1 MATTGA
7 LPTLPGA
14 IGADTEAQKEYTDA
28 ISKVLS
34 SLESRNQV
42 NLFNVAGAFLD
53 PGRTGNVGE
62 ALGRAATTVGRDVDA
77 QRAAEPSIAM
87 MRAQLAGQKYEI
99 SNQSKALNLL
109 ANTLGMSSSDTMQ
122 AVSTGD
128 IPPSAMSKI
137 TPELYTTINMLYP
150 KLGETL
156 KNASGMDIERQKL
169 GLDVAGKTTDAAKLV
184 IENGPGAIPYLSKQL
199 TRSMPGQQAPTTTSL
214 GFKPPIDGQISSG
227 FGERKDPIDPTKIA
241 MHNGVDFSGTSGASV
256 SAVLPGVV
264 KSTGAKGQYG
274 NMVEVEHK
282 DGSISYYAHLDG
294 INVKPGDKIDQGT
307 PIGTLGSTGKST
319 GAHVEFGIRK
329 DGKPIDPTPLFGQKP
344 SATDAVQVASTGN
357 EGLPLAKAT
366 EVGKT
371 RVLEADKPYQAKV
384 DAITNYTPQ
393 IIGASNR
400 NLDELDQLAGQYP
413 RAFGLMKKQGLL
425 TAIQSAANQ
434 GLTASAGQYSASL
447 SLPVKTFLEKYRL
460 SEQEQDAITRAS
472 QIIGEEFLSN
482 VKTNKGLLGVNPTD
496 NDARLLQ
503 APMASLDDSARA
515 IQAWSRR
522 QTLVNMER
530 GELFS
535 ALDQHRRRMGT
546 TAPPSAFFTSKDYTG
561 VLDSFAPKYKALE
574 QSIGPLAKPQQQD
587 YHG

>member
-7 LPTLPGA
+7 LPSLPGA

-28 ISKVLS
+28 ISKVLE
-34 SLESRNQV
+34 SLENRNQI
-42 NLFNVAGAFLD
+42 NWFNVAGQFLD

-62 ALGRAATTVGRDVDA
+62 ALGRASTSIGRDIEA
-77 QRAAEPSIAM
+77 QRTAEPSIAM

-99 SNQSKALNLL
+99 GNQSKALNLL
-109 ANTLGMSSSDTMQ
+109 ANTLGMSNADTMQ
-122 AVSTGD
+122 AVSSGD

-156 KNASGMDIERQKL
+156 KNAAGMDIERQKL
-169 GLDVAGKTTDAAKLV
+169 GIDIGKGTTDAAKIVL
-184 IENGPGAIPYLSKQL
+184 ENGPGAIPYLSKQF
-199 TRSMPGQQAPTTTSL
+199 TKNMPGQQAPAAAPNL
-214 GFKPPIDGQISSG
+214 GFKPPIDGTISSG
-227 FGERKDPIDPTKIA
+227 FGERRDPVNPDKIA
-241 MHNGVDFSGTSGASV
+241 MHNGIDFKGSAGAPV
-256 SAVLPGVV
+256 SAVLPGTV
-264 KSTGAKGQYG
+264 KSVGPKGEYG

-282 DGSISYYAHLDG
+282 DGSVSYYAHLDG
-294 INVKPGDKIDQGT
+294 MNVKPGDNITQGT
-307 PIGTLGSTGKST
+307 VIGTIGSTGKST
-319 GAHVEFGIRK
+319 GAHVEFGLRK

-344 SATDAVQVASTGN
+344 AGEAVQVASTGN
-357 EGLPLAKAT
+357 EGLPLSKQT
-366 EVGKT
+366 EVQKT
-371 RVLEADKPYQAKV
+371 RVLEADKPFQAKV
-384 DAITNYTPQ
+384 DQITNYTPQ
-393 IIGASNR
+393 VISASNR

-460 SEQEQDAITRAS
+460 STEEQDAITRAS

-515 IQAWSRR
+515 VQAWARR

-530 GELFS
+530 GELFN
-535 ALDQHRRRMGT
+535 ALDQHRKRVGT
-546 TAPPSAFFTSKDYTG
+546 TAPPSTFFSSTDYTN
-561 VLDSFAPKYKALE
+561 VLNSYAPKYKQLE
-574 QSIGPLAKPQQQD
+574 QSIGPLAKPKE
-587 YHG
+587 

>member
-7 LPTLPGA
+7 LPTLPSA
-14 IGADTEAQKEYTDA
+14 IGADTDAQKEYTDA
-28 ISKVLS
+28 ISKVLA
-34 SLESRNQV
+34 SLERRNQP
-42 NLFNVAGAFLD
+42 NLWNVAGQFLN
-53 PGRTGNVGE
+53 PGRTGNIGE
-62 ALGRAATTVGRDVDA
+62 ALGNVATTVGRDVEA

-99 SNQSKALNLL
+99 GNQGKALNLL
-109 ANTLGMSSSDTMQ
+109 ANTLGMEPAATTQAISSGTLPQS
-122 AVSTGD
+122 AV
-128 IPPSAMSKI
+128 SKI
-137 TPELYTTINMLYP
+137 TPEIYTTVSLLYP

-156 KNASGMDIERQKL
+156 KNAFGMDVDRQKL
-169 GLDVAGKTTDAAKLV
+169 NFDFMGKVSDAAKIV
-184 IENGPGAIPYLSKQL
+184 IENGPGAIPYLSRTL
-199 TRSMPGQQAPTTTSL
+199 TQNMPGQQAPTTQPSL
-214 GFKPPIDGQISSG
+214 GFKPPVDGQITSG
-227 FGERKDPIDPTKIA
+227 FGTRKDPIDPTKTA
-241 MHNGVDFSGTSGASV
+241 MHNGVDFGGTPGAPV

-264 KSTGAKGQYG
+264 KSAGSKGQYG

-294 INVKPGDKIDQGT
+294 IKVKPGDKIDQGT
-307 PIGTLGSTGKST
+307 PIGTLGATGKAT

-344 SATDAVQVASTGN
+344 SSDAVQVASTGN
-357 EGLPLAKAT
+357 EGLPLAKQT

-371 RVLEADKPYQAKV
+371 RVLEADKPFQTKV
-384 DAITNYTPQ
+384 ELITNYTPQ
-393 IIGASNR
+393 VIGASNR
-400 NLDELDQLAGQYP
+400 NLDELDQLAAQYP

-425 TAIQSAANQ
+425 SAIQAAANQ

-460 SEQEQDAITRAS
+460 SEMEQDAVSRAS
-472 QIIGEEFLSN
+472 QIIGEEFLMN

-515 IQAWSRR
+515 VQAWSRR

-530 GELFS
+530 GELFN
-535 ALDQHRRRMGT
+535 ALEQHRRRVGS
-546 TAPPSAFFTSKDYTG
+546 TAPPSSFFSSKDYTS
-561 VLDSFAPKYKALE
+561 VLDSYAPKYKALE
-574 QSIGPLAKPQQQD
+574 SQIGPLAKPQQ
-587 YHG
+587 

>member
-1 MATTGA
+1 MALTGA
-7 LPTLPGA
+7 LPSLPGA
-14 IGADTEAQKEYTDA
+14 IGADSEAQKEYTDA
-28 ISKVLS
+28 ISKVLQ
-34 SLESRNQV
+34 SLENRNQV

-62 ALGRAATTVGRDVDA
+62 ALGRASMSVGRDVEA

-99 SNQSKALNLL
+99 GNQGKALNLL
-109 ANTLGMSSSDTMQ
+109 ADTFGMTPQ
-122 AVSTGD
+122 ATSQAITTGNLPNSMVS
-128 IPPSAMSKI
+128 KL
-137 TPELYTTINMLYP
+137 TPEIYTTVSLLYP

-156 KNASGMDIERQKL
+156 KNAFGMDVERQKL
-169 GLDVAGKTTDAAKLV
+169 GFDFMGKVSDAAKIV
-184 IENGPGAIPYLSKQL
+184 IENGPGAIPYLSKAL
-199 TRSMPGQQAPTTTSL
+199 TQNMPGQQAPTAGPTL
-214 GFKPPIDGQISSG
+214 NFKPPVDGPMTSP
-227 FGERKDPIDPTKIA
+227 FGMRKDPVDPSKTA
-241 MHNGVDFSGTSGASV
+241 MHNGIDFGGTPGAPV

-264 KSTGAKGQYG
+264 KSAGAKGGYG

-282 DGSISYYAHLDG
+282 DGSVSYYAHLDG

-319 GAHVEFGIRK
+319 GTHVEFGVRK

-344 SATDAVQVASTGN
+344 SSDAVQVASLN
-357 EGLPLAKAT
+357 NDNLPLGKQGD
-366 EVGKT
+366 VGKT
-371 RVLEADKPYQAKV
+371 RVLEADKPFQTKI
-384 DAITNYTPQ
+384 DMITNYTPQ
-393 IIGASNR
+393 VIGASNR
-400 NLDELDQLAGQYP
+400 NLDELDQLAAQYP

-425 TAIQSAANQ
+425 SAIQAAANQ

-460 SEQEQDAITRAS
+460 SETEQDAVTRAS

-515 IQAWSRR
+515 VQAWSRR

-530 GELFS
+530 GELYS
-535 ALDQHRRRMGT
+535 ALEQHRKRTGA
-546 TAPPSAFFTSKDYTG
+546 TAPPSTFFSSKDYTN
-561 VLDSFAPKYKALE
+561 VLDSYAPRYKALE
-574 QSIGPLAKPQQQD
+574 SQIGPLAKPQQQD

>member
-1 MATTGA
+1 MALTGA
-7 LPTLPGA
+7 LPTLPSA

-34 SLESRNQV
+34 SLQDRNQV

-62 ALGRAATTVGRDVDA
+62 ALGRASMSVGRDVEA

-99 SNQSKALNLL
+99 GNQGKALNLL
-109 ANTLGMSSSDTMQ
+109 ADTFGMTPQ
-122 AVSTGD
+122 ATSQAISTGNL
-128 IPPSAMSKI
+128 PNSMVSKL
-137 TPELYTTINMLYP
+137 TPEIYTTVSLLYP

-156 KNASGMDIERQKL
+156 KNAFGMDVERQKL
-169 GLDVAGKTTDAAKLV
+169 GFDLMGKVTDAAKIV
-184 IENGPGAIPYLSKQL
+184 IENGPGAIPYLSKTL
-199 TRSMPGQQAPTTTSL
+199 TQNMPGQPAPAAGPAL
-214 GFKPPIDGQISSG
+214 NFKPPVDGPMTSP
-227 FGERKDPIDPTKIA
+227 FGMRKDPVDPSKTA
-241 MHNGVDFSGTSGASV
+241 MHNGIDFGGTPGAPV

-264 KSTGAKGQYG
+264 KSAGAKGQYG

-319 GAHVEFGIRK
+319 GAHVEFGVRK
-329 DGKPIDPTPLFGQKP
+329 DGRPIDPTPLFGQKP
-344 SATDAVQVASTGN
+344 ASDAVQVASLGN
-357 EGLPLAKAT
+357 ENLPLGKRT
-366 EVGKT
+366 EVEKT
-371 RVLEADKPYQAKV
+371 RVLEADKPFQTKV
-384 DAITNYTPQ
+384 ELITNYTPQ
-393 IIGASNR
+393 VIGASNR
-400 NLDELDQLAGQYP
+400 NLDELDQLAGKYP

-434 GLTASAGQYSASL
+434 GLTASAGQYTASL
-447 SLPVKTFLEKYRL
+447 SLPVQTFLEKYRL
-460 SEQEQDAITRAS
+460 SEAEQDAITRAS
-472 QIIGEEFLSN
+472 QIIGEEFLMN

-530 GELFS
+530 GELFN
-535 ALDQHRRRMGT
+535 ALEQHRRRTGT
-546 TAPPSAFFTSKDYTG
+546 TAPPSAFFSSKDYTN
-561 VLDSFAPKYKALE
+561 VLDSYAPRYKQLE
-574 QSIGPLAKPQQQD
+574 SQIGPLAKPQQ
-587 YHG
+587 

>member
-1 MATTGA
+1 MALTGA
-7 LPTLPGA
+7 LPSLPGA

-34 SLESRNQV
+34 SLQDRNQV

-53 PGRTGNVGE
+53 PGRTGNIGE
-62 ALGRAATTVGRDVDA
+62 ALGRASMSVGRDVEA

-87 MRAQLAGQKYEI
+87 MRAQLAGQKYEM
-99 SNQSKALNLL
+99 SNQGKALGLL
-109 ANTLGMSSSDTMQ
+109 ADTFGMTPQATSQAIASGNLPSSM
-122 AVSTGD
+122 VS
-128 IPPSAMSKI
+128 KL
-137 TPELYTTINMLYP
+137 TPEIYTTVSLLYP

-156 KNASGMDIERQKL
+156 KNAFGMDVERQKL
-169 GLDVAGKTTDAAKLV
+169 INETDKGSTDAAKLV
-184 IENGPGAIPYLSKQL
+184 IENGPGVIPLLPKRFTGNLQ
-199 TRSMPGQQAPTTTSL
+199 GQQAPAAVPTL
-214 GFKPPIDGQISSG
+214 NFKPPVDGPMTSP
-227 FGERKDPIDPTKIA
+227 FGMRKDPVDPSKTA
-241 MHNGVDFSGTSGASV
+241 MHNGIDFGGTPGAPV

-264 KSTGAKGQYG
+264 KSAGAKGQYG

-319 GAHVEFGIRK
+319 GAHVEFGVRK

-344 SATDAVQVASTGN
+344 AGDAIQVASLGN
-357 EGLPLAKAT
+357 ENLPIAKQS

-371 RVLEADKPYQAKV
+371 RVLEADKPFQTKV
-384 DAITNYTPQ
+384 ELITNYTPQ
-393 IIGASNR
+393 VIGASNR
-400 NLDELDQLAGQYP
+400 NLDELDQLAGKYP

-434 GLTASAGQYSASL
+434 GLTASAGQYTASL
-447 SLPVKTFLEKYRL
+447 SLPVQTFLEKYRL
-460 SEQEQDAITRAS
+460 SEAEQDAITRAS
-472 QIIGEEFLSN
+472 QIIGEEFLMN

-530 GELFS
+530 GELFN
-535 ALDQHRRRMGT
+535 ALEQHRRRTGT
-546 TAPPSAFFTSKDYTG
+546 TAPPSAFFSSKDYTN
-561 VLDSFAPKYKALE
+561 VLDSYAPRYKQLE
-574 QSIGPLAKPQQQD
+574 SQIGPLAKPQQ
-587 YHG
+587 

>member
-7 LPTLPGA
+7 LPALPGA
-14 IGADTEAQKEYTDA
+14 IGADVEAQKEYTDA
-28 ISKVLS
+28 ISKVLA
-34 SLESRNQV
+34 SLEDRNQI
-42 NLFNVAGAFLD
+42 NMFNVAGAFLD

-62 ALGRAATTVGRDVDA
+62 ALGRASTSIGRDIEA

-99 SNQSKALNLL
+99 NNQSKALNLL
-109 ANTLGMSSSDTMQ
+109 ANTLGMSNSDTIQ
-122 AVSTGD
+122 AVSSGD
-128 IPPSAMSKI
+128 IPPSSMSKI
-137 TPELYTTINMLYP
+137 TPELYTTISLLYP

-156 KNASGMDIERQKL
+156 KNASSMDIERTKL
-169 GLDVAGKTTDAAKLV
+169 GIDVGKGTTDAAKIVL
-184 IENGPGAIPYLSKQL
+184 ENGPGAIPYLSRMFTKN
-199 TRSMPGQQAPTTTSL
+199 MPGQQATPTTPSL
-214 GFKPPIDGQISSG
+214 GFKPPVDGTISSG
-227 FGERKDPIDPTKIA
+227 FGERKDPVDPTKTA
-241 MHNGVDFSGTSGASV
+241 MHNGVDFSGTPGAPV

-264 KSTGAKGQYG
+264 KSAGNRGQFG

-282 DGSISYYAHLDG
+282 DGSVSYYAHLDG

-307 PIGTLGSTGKST
+307 NIGTLGSTGKST

-344 SATDAVQVASTGN
+344 STDAVQVASTGN
-357 EGLPLAKAT
+357 EGLPLAKQTDVA
-366 EVGKT
+366 KT
-371 RVLEADKPYQAKV
+371 RVLEADKPFQAKV
-384 DAITNYTPQ
+384 DQITNYTPQ
-393 IIGASNR
+393 VISASNR

-460 SEQEQDAITRAS
+460 STEEQDAITRAS

-503 APMASLDDSARA
+503 APMASLDDSAKA
-515 IQAWSRR
+515 VQAWARR

-530 GELFS
+530 GDLFK
-535 ALDQHRRRMGT
+535 ALDQHRRRVGT
-546 TAPPSAFFTSKDYTG
+546 TAPPSSFFSSNDYTG
-561 VLDSFAPKYKALE
+561 VLESYAPKYKTLE
-574 QSIGPLAKPQQQD
+574 QSIGPLAKPKE
-587 YHG
+587 

>member
-1 MATTGA
+1 MALTGA
-7 LPTLPGA
+7 LPSLPGA
-14 IGADTEAQKEYTDA
+14 IGADSEAQKEYTDA
-28 ISKVLS
+28 ISKVLQ
-34 SLESRNQV
+34 SLENRNQV

-62 ALGRAATTVGRDVDA
+62 ALGRASMSVGRDVEA

-99 SNQSKALNLL
+99 GNQGKALNLL
-109 ANTLGMSSSDTMQ
+109 ADTFGMTPQ
-122 AVSTGD
+122 ATSQAITTGNLPNSMVS
-128 IPPSAMSKI
+128 KL
-137 TPELYTTINMLYP
+137 TPEIYTTVSLLYP

-156 KNASGMDIERQKL
+156 KNAFGMDVERQKL
-169 GLDVAGKTTDAAKLV
+169 GFDFMGKVSDAAKIV
-184 IENGPGAIPYLSKQL
+184 IENGPGAIPYLSKAL
-199 TRSMPGQQAPTTTSL
+199 TQNMPGQQAPTAGPTL
-214 GFKPPIDGQISSG
+214 NFKPPVDGPMTSP
-227 FGERKDPIDPTKIA
+227 FGMRKDPVDPSKTA
-241 MHNGVDFSGTSGASV
+241 MHNGIDFGGTPGAPV

-264 KSTGAKGQYG
+264 KSAGAKGGYG

-282 DGSISYYAHLDG
+282 DGSVSYYAHLDG

-319 GAHVEFGIRK
+319 GTHVEFGVRK

-344 SATDAVQVASTGN
+344 SSDAVQVASLN
-357 EGLPLAKAT
+357 NDNLPLGKQGD
-366 EVGKT
+366 VGKT
-371 RVLEADKPYQAKV
+371 RVLEADKPFQTKI
-384 DAITNYTPQ
+384 DMITNYTPQ
-393 IIGASNR
+393 VIGASNR
-400 NLDELDQLAGQYP
+400 NLDELDQLAAQYP

-425 TAIQSAANQ
+425 SAIQAAANQ

-460 SEQEQDAITRAS
+460 SETEQDAVTRAS

-515 IQAWSRR
+515 VQAWSRR

-530 GELFS
+530 GELYS
-535 ALDQHRRRMGT
+535 ALEQHRKRTGA
-546 TAPPSAFFTSKDYTG
+546 TAPPSTFFSSKDYTN
-561 VLDSFAPKYKALE
+561 VLDSYAPRYKALE
-574 QSIGPLAKPQQQD
+574 SQIGPLAKPQQ
-587 YHG
+587 

>member
-7 LPTLPGA
+7 LPSLPGA

-28 ISKVLS
+28 ISKVLA
-34 SLESRNQV
+34 SLEDRNQI

-53 PGRTGNVGE
+53 PGRTGNIGE
-62 ALGRAATTVGRDVDA
+62 ALGRASMSIGRDVEA

-99 SNQSKALNLL
+99 NNQSKALNLL

-122 AVSTGD
+122 AVSNGE
-128 IPPSAMSKI
+128 IPASAIGKI
-137 TPELYTTINMLYP
+137 TPELYTTISLLYP

-156 KNASGMDIERQKL
+156 KNAAGMDIERQKL
-169 GLDVAGKTTDAAKLV
+169 GLDIAGKTTDAAKIVL
-184 IENGPGAIPYLSKQL
+184 ENGPGAIPYLSSQL
-199 TRSMPGQQAPTTTSL
+199 TRNMPGQTAPTAAPSL
-214 GFKPPIDGQISSG
+214 GFKPPIDGTISSG
-227 FGERKDPIDPTKIA
+227 FGTRKDPVDPTKTA
-241 MHNGVDFSGTSGASV
+241 MHNGIDFSGKAGAPV

-264 KSTGAKGQYG
+264 KSAGAKGEYG

-294 INVKPGDKIDQGT
+294 VNVKPGDKIDQGT
-307 PIGTLGSTGKST
+307 PIGTIGSTGKST
-319 GAHVEFGIRK
+319 GAHVEFGLRK

-344 SATDAVQVASTGN
+344 AAPEAVQVASTGN
-357 EGLPLAKAT
+357 EGLPLSKQT
-366 EVGKT
+366 EVAKT
-371 RVLEADKPYQAKV
+371 RVLEADKPFQAKV
-384 DAITNYTPQ
+384 DQITNYTPQ
-393 IIGASNR
+393 VISASNR

-425 TAIQSAANQ
+425 SAIQAAANQ

-460 SEQEQDAITRAS
+460 STEEQDAITRAS

-503 APMASLDDSARA
+503 APMASLDDSAKA
-515 IQAWSRR
+515 VQAWARR

-530 GELFS
+530 GELFN
-535 ALDQHRRRMGT
+535 ALDQHRRRVGT
-546 TAPPSAFFTSKDYTG
+546 TAPPSTFFTSKDYTG
-561 VLDSFAPKYKALE
+561 VLESFAPKYKQLE
-574 QSIGPLAKPQQQD
+574 QSIGPLAKPKE
-587 YHG
+587 

>member
-1 MATTGA
+1 MALTGA
-7 LPTLPGA
+7 LPSLPGA
-14 IGADTEAQKEYTDA
+14 IGADTQAQKEYTDA
-28 ISKVLS
+28 ISKVLA
-34 SLESRNQV
+34 SLENRNQV

-62 ALGRAATTVGRDVDA
+62 ALGRASMSIGRDVEA

-87 MRAQLAGQKYEI
+87 MRAQLAGQKYEMG
-99 SNQSKALNLL
+99 NQSKALNLL
-109 ANTLGMSSSDTMQ
+109 ANTLGMSSADTMQ
-122 AVSTGD
+122 AVSSGA
-128 IPPSAMSKI
+128 IPPSAMSKV
-137 TPELYTTINMLYP
+137 TPELYTTISMLYP

-156 KNASGMDIERQKL
+156 KNASSMDIDRQKL
-169 GLDVAGKTTDAAKLV
+169 NFDLMGKVTDAAKIV
-184 IENGPGAIPYLSKQL
+184 IENGPGAIPYLSKAL
-199 TRSMPGQQAPTTTSL
+199 TQNMPGQTTPAAAPASL
-214 GFKPPIDGQISSG
+214 GFKPPVDGQITSG
-227 FGERKDPIDPTKIA
+227 FGTRKDPIDPTKTA
-241 MHNGVDFSGTSGASV
+241 MHNGIDFGGTPGAPV

-264 KSTGAKGQYG
+264 KSAGTKGQYG

-319 GAHVEFGIRK
+319 GAHVEFGLRK

-344 SATDAVQVASTGN
+344 SSDAVQVASLGTEN
-357 EGLPLAKAT
+357 LPIGKQG

-371 RVLEADKPYQAKV
+371 RVLEADKPFQTKV
-384 DAITNYTPQ
+384 ELITNYTPQ
-393 IIGASNR
+393 VIGASNR
-400 NLDELDQLAGQYP
+400 NLDELDQLAGKYP

-425 TAIQSAANQ
+425 TAIQAAANQ

-447 SLPVKTFLEKYRL
+447 SLPVQTFLEKYRL
-460 SEQEQDAITRAS
+460 SEAEQDAITRAS
-472 QIIGEEFLSN
+472 QIIGEEFLMN

-535 ALDQHRRRMGT
+535 ALEQHRRRVGA
-546 TAPPSAFFTSKDYTG
+546 TAPPSAFFSSKDYTN
-561 VLDSFAPKYKALE
+561 VLDSYAPKYKQLE
-574 QSIGPLAKPQQQD
+574 SQIGPLAKPQQ
-587 YHG
+587 

>member
-1 MATTGA
+1 MALTGA
-7 LPTLPGA
+7 LPTLPSA

-34 SLESRNQV
+34 SLQDRNQV

-62 ALGRAATTVGRDVDA
+62 ALGRASMSVGRDVEA
-77 QRAAEPSIAM
+77 MRASEPSIAM

-99 SNQSKALNLL
+99 GNQGKALNLL
-109 ANTLGMSSSDTMQ
+109 ADTFGMTPQ
-122 AVSTGD
+122 ATSQAISTGNL
-128 IPPSAMSKI
+128 PSSMVSKL
-137 TPELYTTINMLYP
+137 TPEIYTTVSLLYP

-156 KNASGMDIERQKL
+156 KNAFGMDVERQKL
-169 GLDVAGKTTDAAKLV
+169 INETDKGSTDAAKLV
-184 IENGPGAIPYLSKQL
+184 IENGPGVIPLLPKRFTGNLQ
-199 TRSMPGQQAPTTTSL
+199 GQQAPAAGPAL
-214 GFKPPIDGQISSG
+214 NFKPPVDGPMTSP
-227 FGERKDPIDPTKIA
+227 FGMRKDPVDPSKTA
-241 MHNGVDFSGTSGASV
+241 MHNGIDFGGTPGAPV

-264 KSTGAKGQYG
+264 KSAGAKGQYG

-282 DGSISYYAHLDG
+282 DGSISYYAHLDA

-319 GAHVEFGIRK
+319 GAHVEFGVRK

-344 SATDAVQVASTGN
+344 AGDAIQVASLGN
-357 EGLPLAKAT
+357 ENLPIAKQS

-371 RVLEADKPYQAKV
+371 RVLEADKPYQTKV
-384 DAITNYTPQ
+384 DMITNYTPQ
-393 IIGASNR
+393 VVSASNR
-400 NLDELDQLAGQYP
+400 NLDELDQLAAKYP
-413 RAFGLMKKQGLL
+413 RAFGLLKRQGTLA
-425 TAIQSAANQ
+425 AIQAAAQKGIQAN
-434 GLTASAGQYSASL
+434 AGQYSASI
-447 SLPVKTFLEKYRL
+447 SAPVTEFLTKYRL
-460 SEQEQDAITRAS
+460 SETEQDAITRAS
-472 QIIGEEFLSN
+472 QIIGEEFLNN

-530 GELFS
+530 GELYS
-535 ALDQHRRRMGT
+535 ALEQHRRRVGA
-546 TAPPSAFFTSKDYTG
+546 TAPPSSFFSSKDYTN
-561 VLDSFAPKYKALE
+561 VLDSYAPRYKQLE
-574 QSIGPLAKPQQQD
+574 SQIGPLAKPQQ
-587 YHG
+587 

>member
-7 LPTLPGA
+7 LPALPGA

-34 SLESRNQV
+34 SLENRNQV
-42 NLFNVAGAFLD
+42 NMFNVAGAFLD

-62 ALGRAATTVGRDVDA
+62 ALGRASMSVGRDVEA
-77 QRAAEPSIAM
+77 QRASEPSIAM

-99 SNQSKALNLL
+99 GNQSKALNLL
-109 ANTLGMSSSDTMQ
+109 ANTLGLSSADTMQ
-122 AVSTGD
+122 AVSSGA
-128 IPPSAMSKI
+128 IPPSAMSKV
-137 TPELYTTINMLYP
+137 TPELYTTISMLYP

-156 KNASGMDIERQKL
+156 KNAAGMDIDRQKL
-169 GLDVAGKTTDAAKLV
+169 NFDLMGKTTDAAKIV
-184 IENGPGAIPYLSKQL
+184 IENGPGAIPYLSKAL
-199 TRSMPGQQAPTTTSL
+199 TQNMPGQQAPATTSL
-214 GFKPPIDGQISSG
+214 GFKPPVDGTISSG
-227 FGERKDPIDPTKIA
+227 FGTRKDPVDPSKTA
-241 MHNGVDFSGTSGASV
+241 MHNGVDFSGTPGAPV

-264 KSTGAKGQYG
+264 KSAGSKGQYG

-344 SATDAVQVASTGN
+344 STDAIQVASTGN
-357 EGLPLAKAT
+357 EGLPLAKQT

-371 RVLEADKPYQAKV
+371 RVLEADKPFQAKV
-384 DAITNYTPQ
+384 DQITNYTPQ
-393 IIGASNR
+393 VIGASNR

-425 TAIQSAANQ
+425 SAIQAAANQ

-460 SEQEQDAITRAS
+460 SETEQDAVTRAS

-515 IQAWSRR
+515 IQGWARR

-530 GELFS
+530 GELFN
-535 ALDQHRRRMGT
+535 ALDQHRRRVGAT
-546 TAPPSAFFTSKDYTG
+546 TPPSAFFSSNDYNN
-561 VLDSFAPKYKALE
+561 VLSTYAPKYKALE
-574 QSIGPLAKPQQQD
+574 STIGPLAKPKE
-587 YHG
+587 